1 MDDNARQLSLALE
14 NVSKALAEWTVSAHE
29 ERDPTLPV
37 RYGPRWRQQWVD
49 EVRSRLAY
57 LAQALAVRKP
67 IVFAEALRWSGVA
80 FMARRLGEN
89 DLSLSH
95 ACLREVIE
103 SNLPKAIATP
113 IMQLLND
120 AEGMEIST
128 ATRAQPVTLEQP
140 HGELV
145 LRYLE
150 ALLEGKR
157 HRAEAIILDAAKNGT
172 PVDDLYLQVLQPAM
186 TEIGRM
192 WHLNEVTVADEHF
205 ATTTTEAV
213 MARLRAFGAA
223 PKSLDRRVVATSIS
237 GELHSIGVRM
247 VADFF
252 EMAGW
257 QTMLLGANMPAR
269 DIVECLV
276 HKDVHLLAVSAT
288 STLHLR
294 NLGDLIQLIRSS
306 PEVAGLPIIVGGEP
320 FRRIPGLA
328 EELGAS
334 GTATSAKDAVALGK
348 SLLDMAAPAS

>member
-29 ERDPTLPV
+29 ERDPTLPE

-49 EVRSRLAY
+49 EVRSRLSY

-67 IVFAEALRWSGVA
+67 VVFAEAMRWSGVA
-80 FMARRLGEN
+80 FMARQTGEN
-89 DLSLSH
+89 DLANSH
-95 ACLREVIE
+95 ACLREVIA
-103 SNLPKAIATP
+103 SNLPKPIGTP
-113 IMQLLND
+113 IMQLLD
-120 AEGMEIST
+120 EAEDMEIST
-128 ATRAQPVTLEQP
+128 ATRAQPVSIEQP
-140 HGELV
+140 HGEVV

-150 ALLEGKR
+150 ALLEGQR

-172 PVDDLYLQVLQPAM
+172 PVDELYLQVLQPAM

-213 MARLRAFGAA
+213 MARLCAFGAA
-223 PKSLDRRVVATSIS
+223 PKSLDKRVVATSIS

-257 QTMLLGANMPAR
+257 QTILLGANMPAR
-269 DIVECLV
+269 DIVECLID
-276 HKDVHLLAVSAT
+276 KDADLLAVSAT

-294 NLGDLIQLIRSS
+294 NLGDLIELIRATPGVSD
-306 PEVAGLPIIVGGEP
+306 LPIIVGGEP

-328 EELGAS
+328 EELGAN

-348 SLLDMAAPAS
+348 TLLDTAAPAS